1 MNPTVRTRIA
11 PSPTGMLH
19 LGTARTAL
27 FCWAF
32 ARRHGGRFILRI
44 EDTDLERSTEQNVRA
59 ILDSMAWLELEYD
72 EGPIRQTERLAR
84 YAEVIEQ
91 LMAADQAYFCY
102 ATREELDELRQQQTA
117 RGEKPRYDGRWRPER
132 AKSKPIPAGV
142 TPVVR
147 FRNPD
152 LGAVSWNDLVKGPI
166 TVSNTELDDLVIARG
181 DGMPTYNF
189 AVVVDDIDMHITH
202 VLRGDDHVN
211 NTPRQINIYRAILG
225 QGGVLPK
232 FGHLPMILG
241 PDGQKLSKRH
251 GAVSVLQYRDD
262 GFLPEAVF
270 NYLARL
276 GWSHGDVE
284 KFSRA
289 DLTSWFDLDHV
300 NRAPAQYDMA
310 KLLWLNGEYMKEA
323 DPARLAALV
332 APLVEQRGAAEPPS
346 KPDETPLS
354 RGAGEGPGVRAPD
367 DPPLSR
373 PAGEGPGVRASFS
386 PPLEPV
392 LALLKDR
399 ARTLNELADEAMLF
413 YLEPH
418 IDPDLLRE
426 HLTGKSLNAVRE
438 FAQAAPTIPW
448 QRTAI
453 AALNKQLIGD
463 FGIKMPLLAVPLR
476 VAVTGRTQTPSIDAV
491 LELIG
496 RDAVLRRLR
505 AALDLVTPR

>member
-1 MNPTVRTRIA
+1 MTDTVRTRIA

-27 FCWAF
+27 FCWAY
-32 ARRHGGRFILRI
+32 ARRHGGTFILRI
-44 EDTDLERSTEQNVRA
+44 EDTDLERSTEENVRA
-59 ILDSMAWLELEYD
+59 IIDALAWLQLEYD
-72 EGPIRQTERLAR
+72 EGPVRQTTRLTRYQEVVERL
-84 YAEVIEQ
+84 IQ
-91 LMAADQAYFCY
+91 QDQAYRCY
-102 ATREELDELRQQQTA
+102 ASREELEQLRQQQTA

-132 AKSKPIPAGV
+132 AKGRPIPQGV
-142 TPVVR
+142 APVIR

-152 LGAVSWNDLVKGPI
+152 FGMVVWNDLVKGPI
-166 TVSNTELDDLVIARG
+166 SISNTELDDLVILRG
-181 DGMPTYNF
+181 DGIPTYNF
-189 AVVVDDIDMHITH
+189 AVVVDDIDMRISH

-225 QGGVLPK
+225 PEAPLPK

-284 KFSRA
+284 KFTREQ
-289 DLTSWFDLDHV
+289 LTTWFDLDHV
-300 NRAPAQYDMA
+300 NRAPAQYDIA

-323 DPARLAALV
+323 DPARLATLI
-332 APLVEQRGAAEPPS
+332 APRIDQRLLATPEVP
-346 KPDETPLS
+346 PLS
-354 RGAGEGPGVRAPD
+354 RGAGEGPRLRA
-367 DPPLSR
+367 L
-373 PAGEGPGVRASFS
+373 FS
-386 PPLEPV
+386 PALEPV
-392 LALLKDR
+392 VALLKDR
-399 ARTLNELADEAMLF
+399 AKTLIELADEAMLF
-413 YLEPH
+413 YLEPN
-418 IDPDLLRE
+418 IDRDLLRQ
-426 HLTGKSLNAVRE
+426 HLTGKSLDAVRE
-438 FAQAAPTIPW
+438 FDKAAEAIPW
-448 QRTAI
+448 DRPSI
-453 AALNKQLIGD
+453 AALNKQLITD
-463 FGIKMPLLAVPLR
+463 FGIKMPALAVPLR

-496 RDAVLRRLR
+496 RNAVLRRLR